1 MVGSTTWRN
10 GEPCQCPAAASAP
23 SPPPTNNDDPL
34 IGFALKVVYY
44 FGSYQTFHESLA
56 DLNLFKEKTESGTN
70 PSTGPTP
77 WFSPPVDK
85 LPKRTL
91 FSRLWDDFIAAYI
104 LVDSFKNKA
113 VEVPRGG
120 RRDSLACCSIGVSAL
135 LHLTLARIICSWQCC
150 RLLLGNIANDIAS
163 KKIFISHWIRQ
174 F

>member
-70 PSTGPTP
+70 STGEKTMGLDSS
-77 WFSPPVDK
+77 WQIAKEGS
-85 LPKRTL
+85 
-91 FSRLWDDFIAAYI
+91 FSRLWDDFIAAFSRYFNI
-104 LVDSFKNKA
+104 LV
-113 VEVPRGG
+113 V
-120 RRDSLACCSIGVSAL
+120 CCSY
-135 LHLTLARIICSWQCC
+135 LTASWGYTMAW
-150 RLLLGNIANDIAS
+150 LLGGTLQ
-163 KKIFISHWIRQ
+163 KMIFIVYAVYIADL
-174 F
+174 

>member
-70 PSTGPTP
+70 PSIGPTL

-150 RLLLGNIANDIAS
+150 RLLLGNIANGIAS
-163 KKIFISHWIRQ
+163 KKFLLKIA
-174 F
+174 